1 MVKKT
6 LCASLVL
13 VSLVLWGRAST
24 CFADL
29 AGNFEHAIEYEQTGN
44 CEQAAATYQAIVD
57 NYPGTGDALEAQER
71 LTIVYIAWDKQAEAD
86 AAYQELLAKYS
97 EQQHLAKAVDHVA
110 DKYRQLARYEKARE
124 LYQYIVDHWPEA
136 GHAVDS
142 QRGVVISSIRLG
154 DESAARTAIAR
165 LLADFPA
172 NQDVADV
179 IYEIAEEYLRSG
191 KTPEALRSY
200 QRAVTNWS
208 RSEDAMWSWA
218 AVAKLSI
225 VLGDGAGAESAVEK
239 LISGFSGSSDIAK
252 ALDHIADQYRD
263 RQKYS
268 QARQLYQY
276 IVNTW
281 PDPQYAMEPQRS
293 VVLSNIAL
301 GDDANAQ
308 ASLNELITRFSDEP
322 RLPKMLYEI
331 ALGYEQAGRY
341 DNARAVYQHI
351 IQRHSDSSE
360 TLNIPLE
367 IRRADTSSLVEA
379 GDDSGASD
387 EVDNLIADFSGHE
400 YLPTVVHEIAVQY
413 HLKAYRLENEGL
425 ESQAMGCF
433 REAAATF
440 QKVIDRFP
448 RSVVI
453 PRVCRSAGDCY
464 RKLGEYEESIRCYHK
479 IVDDHPGFE
488 TAWHALFLVG
498 RNYEDLKKSGAIAK
512 SEADVKIKAAY
523 EQLLEK
529 YPSCPGVRHARR
541 WLSRYGSK

>member
-1 MVKKT
+1 MVKRIH
-6 LCASLVL
+6 LLFLLL
-13 VSLVLWGRAST
+13 VSFAVFQGVTECYANAA
-24 CFADL
+24 ADL
-29 AGNFEHAIEYEQTGN
+29 EHAVEYEQTGN
-44 CEQAAATYQAIVD
+44 CEQAAAIYQAIAD
-57 NYPGTGDALEAQER
+57 DHPGTGDALEAQKR

-97 EQQHLAKAVDHVA
+97 EQEHLAKAVDHVA
-110 DKYRQLARYEKARE
+110 DKYRQLAKYEKARE
-124 LYQYIVDHWPEA
+124 VYQYIVDHWPEA

-172 NQDVADV
+172 DQDVADV

-208 RSEDAMWSWA
+208 RSEDAMWAWA
-218 AVAKLSI
+218 AVARLNI

-239 LISGFSGSSDIAK
+239 LIYGFSSSSDIAK

-341 DNARAVYQHI
+341 DNARAVYKQI

-367 IRRADTSSLVEA
+367 IRRADTLSLAEA
-379 GDDSGASD
+379 GDDSGAGD

-440 QKVIDRFP
+440 QKLIDQFP

-453 PRVCRSAGDCY
+453 PRACRSAGDCY
-464 RKLGEYEESIRCYHK
+464 RKLQEYEESIRCYQK

-488 TAWHALFLVG
+488 TAWNALFLVG

-512 SEADVKIKAAY
+512 SEADSKTKAAY